1 MSLDIATR
9 VYNHGFRID
18 PIVRT
23 LLDTDFYKFLML
35 QLIRARSPD
44 MKSRELPSSLGRL
57 FMWYGISRSTP
68 FTPRRASFRAKYG
81 N

>member
-1 MSLDIATR
+1 MSLDVTTR

-35 QLIRARSPD
+35 QLIRAKSPEV
-44 MKSRELPSSLGRL
+44 RATFGL
-57 FMWYGISRSTP
+57 ISTKVGAA
-68 FTPRRASFRAKYG
+68 RRRHRRTGTARPA
-81 N
+81 